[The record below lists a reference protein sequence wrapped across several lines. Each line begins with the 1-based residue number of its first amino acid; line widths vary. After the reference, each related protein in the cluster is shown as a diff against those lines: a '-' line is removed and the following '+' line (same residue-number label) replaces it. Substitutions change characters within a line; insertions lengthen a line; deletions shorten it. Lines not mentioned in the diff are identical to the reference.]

1 MSGLKSIILLL
12 AIVGLVMLGVGYV
25 KSNLQCPSNIVEYRY
40 VEKTFNQEQNTPM
53 PIMSISGMN
62 SMFEDDAP
70 WIAGNSFATQDVKVM
85 K

>member
-1 MSGLKSIILLL
+1 MSGIKSIVLLL

-25 KSNLQCPSNIVEYRY
+25 KSNLQCPPNTVEYRY
-40 VEKTFNQEQNTPM
+40 VEKTFNQEQNNPT

-62 SMFEDDAP
+62 SMFEYDSP
-70 WIAGNSFATQDVKVM
+70 WMAGNSFATQDVKIM

>member
-1 MSGLKSIILLL
+1 MSGIRSIILLL

-25 KSNLQCPSNIVEYRY
+25 KSNLQCPPNIVEYRY
-40 VEKTFNQEQNTPM
+40 VEKTFNQEQNTPT

-62 SMFEDDAP
+62 SMFEDDSP

>member
-1 MSGLKSIILLL
+1 MSGIKSIVLLL

-25 KSNLQCPSNIVEYRY
+25 KSNLQCPPNTVEYRY
-40 VEKTFNQEQNTPM
+40 VEKTFNQEQNNPT

-62 SMFEDDAP
+62 SMFSDDSP

-85 K
+85 R

>member
-1 MSGLKSIILLL
+1 MSGIKSIVLLL

-25 KSNLQCPSNIVEYRY
+25 KSNLQCPPNTVEYRY
-40 VEKTFNQEQNTPM
+40 VEKTFNQEQNNVP

-62 SMFEDDAP
+62 SMFEDDSP
-70 WIAGNSFATQDVKVM
+70 WIAGNSFATQDVKIM

>member
-25 KSNLQCPSNIVEYRY
+25 KSNLQCPPNIVEYRY

-85 K
+85 R